1 MKKSSPHQTLR
12 ECYCKEERN
21 DPLITYIS
29 ENACSSSG
37 TTSAVL
43 AEAVAT
49 VGDGDWA
56 VIGAGSCIPGANV
69 YVSIDVRKSPCKLV
83 REFVT

>member
-1 MKKSSPHQTLR
+1 
-12 ECYCKEERN
+12 
-21 DPLITYIS
+21 
-29 ENACSSSG
+29 
-37 TTSAVL
+37 VL